1 MRAVHLTKLAKL
13 AFEWHY
19 CLSNLIY
26 DGFKFKK
33 EISWGWFHIGFKKCL
48 NLKMFWVINSIIYYL
63 DLYSY
68 SVYNEEMK

>member
-26 DGFKFKK
+26 DGLEVEK
-33 EISWGWFHIGFKKCL
+33 ERLGDSLLGFQSGLESQRC
-48 NLKMFWVINSIIYYL
+48 FVTNSIIYYL

>member
-26 DGFKFKK
+26 DGLEVEK
-33 EISWGWFHIGFKKCL
+33 ERLGDSLLGFQKWFWISRCF
-48 NLKMFWVINSIIYYL
+48 VTNSIIYYL